1 MLCKSTLLLLSL
13 ALTRCFVTDLQV
25 RCHRHESVQECPER
39 MRGPRTPQH
48 PGLHLPAAT
57 AWEQQRAVQLHV
69 ATTSSRL
76 QYHHHNPPR
85 RVGSL
90 MTDSVH
96 HSRWQGQWPL
106 LTLTQEHLEYETTF
120 HVASSISKELAR
132 WRDSGTTRSDGWTTT
147 TIVTGHFCQSHLEI
161 SHLWADRSSVLR
173 LPKSKTNKPRVLFV
187 FSVVGQTNTNYMSSK
202 RCVRIL
208 GVCRM
213 VVKDI
218 QAGRQTHSYKFTHK
232 MHVSRTHALTQPP
245 HLPMQHNVHNSC
257 RTRTQRTKK
266 DNSLLTIKESSHSI
280 NVTENYLLTNHYTS
294 IQTK

>member
-1 MLCKSTLLLLSL
+1 MCGLKAKEEQTKIFPSGIHSL
-13 ALTRCFVTDLQV
+13 TEDRRLWKTNKKDGKTHRFFVKHFDPAFDGGIKCYINQLYYYYCFLMALIRCFVIDLQV

-76 QYHHHNPPR
+76 QYHHHHPPR

-161 SHLWADRSSVLR
+161 SRLWADRFSVLR
-173 LPKSKTNKPRVLFV
+173 LPKSKTNKLRALCV
-187 FSVVGQTNTNYMSSK
+187 FSVVGLKNEY
-202 RCVRIL
+202 
-208 GVCRM
+208 
-213 VVKDI
+213 
-218 QAGRQTHSYKFTHK
+218 
-232 MHVSRTHALTQPP
+232 
-245 HLPMQHNVHNSC
+245 
-257 RTRTQRTKK
+257 
-266 DNSLLTIKESSHSI
+266 
-280 NVTENYLLTNHYTS
+280 
-294 IQTK
+294 